1 MKKIK
6 EYSDLSKAEKQQALD
21 AMINLFLAKI
31 LDGEFGYD
39 EDDFEESGLD
49 DVQRIVV
56 TQVLE
61 AQEKAEKLS
70 TPFYFLDFFVEFVLS
85 LDYNKDED
93 CLVIPFS
100 IRDNDTYFCKLK
112 LNNIE
117 WMDICGNDID
127 SKICSSS
134 CSCSCSF

>member
-70 TPFYFLDFFVEFVLS
+70 TPFYFIEYVKSNAQLWVTIKEIAEKTIQEVIFPSPEQLVLP
-85 LDYNKDED
+85 
-93 CLVIPFS
+93 LVTNAEQEVKGKQKI
-100 IRDNDTYFCKLK
+100 
-112 LNNIE
+112 LN
-117 WMDICGNDID
+117 
-127 SKICSSS
+127 
-134 CSCSCSF
+134 